1 MYGTFRESMQ
11 FFDSG
16 PTNRMTSRQKLQQ
29 ITACHVEIVFR
40 SVENI
45 TLELLGNSK
54 FQKGLE

>member
-1 MYGTFRESMQ
+1 MYGTFRESMH
-11 FFDSG
+11 FFDSD

-45 TLELLGNSK
+45 TLELLGNS
-54 FQKGLE
+54 